1 MKNWKKNRLGIM
13 AIVLLFAAVS
23 ALASGGTKDLPT
35 NLAGLA
41 GPFDLAGPRT
51 AEVQEFVQE
60 TRLVHMNMKG
70 QRTGTETLTL
80 RLRFVPS
87 ALRGK
92 PGDEY
97 TCLEFSLRKN
107 DGEPVTIP
115 ALAGWTHVF
124 LPMPTGM
131 DEKGQVFGIPHDK
144 FEDLVDSRGAKLD
157 VEHQYFVYNS
167 FIDFHAFDALFA
179 RPTSGGGG
187 LQDLKVPGQAIV
199 HAAAFTEPP
208 VNLGKGIK
216 AGSYFR
222 NGEIKLA
229 FKGLGFVD
237 GRACAVI
244 GFDSGE
250 STFKM
255 IMPMGPNMDIVTDGG
270 SEYIGDIS
278 IDLESLWVR
287 KVTLDEFVVSETL
300 VPVAGQAGAAAS
312 QGMKIQGYTVRH
324 LLTRLVEKGA

>member
-1 MKNWKKNRLGIM
+1 MKDTKMIRIASIAAFFLG
-13 AIVLLFAAVS
+13 V
-23 ALASGGTKDLPT
+23 ALAASAAAATKLPK

-41 GPFDLAGPRT
+41 GPFDLAGPRK

-60 TRLVHMNMKG
+60 TRLVHMNMRG
-70 QRTGTETLTL
+70 QRMGTETLTL
-80 RLRFVPS
+80 RLRCVPS

-97 TCLEFSLRKN
+97 TCLEFSLRAN
-107 DGEPVTIP
+107 DKESVTVP
-115 ALAGWTHVF
+115 ALAGWTYVF
-124 LPMPTGM
+124 LTTPMGT

-144 FEDLVDSRGAKLD
+144 FESLVDSRGAKLD

-167 FIDFHAFDALFA
+167 FIDFHGFGDVFA
-179 RPTSGGGG
+179 RPSAGGAG

-222 NGEIKLA
+222 NGEVKLA
-229 FKGLGFVD
+229 FKGLGLVD
-237 GRACAVI
+237 DRACAVI

-278 IDLESLWVR
+278 IDLETRWVR
-287 KVTLDEFVVSETL
+287 KITLDEFVVSETV
-300 VPVAGQAGAAAS
+300 VPRGGEAGAAAAP
-312 QGMKIQGYTVRH
+312 GMKIPAYTIRH
-324 LLTRLVEKGA
+324 LLTRLVGKGA

>member
-1 MKNWKKNRLGIM
+1 MNKMRMFRFG
-13 AIVLLFAAVS
+13 AVAAVLLGVAVAAS
-23 ALASGGTKDLPT
+23 AAAAMAAPEK
-35 NLAGLA
+35 LAGLV

-51 AEVQEFVQE
+51 AEVQEFIQE
-60 TRLVHMNMKG
+60 TRLVHMSLTG

-80 RLRFVPS
+80 KLRCVPS

-107 DGEPVTIP
+107 DEEPVTVP
-115 ALAGWTHVF
+115 ALAGWSYVF
-124 LPMPTGM
+124 LSTPTGM

-144 FEDLVDSRGAKLD
+144 FENLMDSRGAKID

-167 FIDFHAFDALFA
+167 FIDFHGFDDAFA
-179 RPTSGGGG
+179 RPTSGGAG

-199 HAAAFTEPP
+199 HAAAFSEPP

-216 AGSYFR
+216 TGSYFR
-222 NGEIKLA
+222 NGEVKLA
-229 FKGLGFVD
+229 FKGLGLAD
-237 GRACAVI
+237 DRACAVI

-255 IMPMGPNMDIVTDGG
+255 IMPMGPNMDVVTNGG
-270 SEYIGDIS
+270 SEYIGDIY
-278 IDLESLWVR
+278 IDLETRWVR
-287 KVTLDEFVVSETL
+287 KITLDEFVVSETV
-300 VPVAGQAGAAAS
+300 VPMAGQAGGAGA
-312 QGMKIQGYTVRH
+312 QGMKIQGYTIRH
-324 LLTRLVEKGA
+324 LLTRLVGKGA

>member
-1 MKNWKKNRLGIM
+1 MNNTRMIRFGAM
-13 AIVLLFAAVS
+13 AAVLLGV
-23 ALASGGTKDLPT
+23 ALAASAAGATKLPE

-41 GPFDLAGPRT
+41 GPFDLAGPRK

-80 RLRFVPS
+80 KLRCVPS

-97 TCLEFSLRKN
+97 TCLEFSLSAN
-107 DGEPVTIP
+107 DKEPVTVP
-115 ALAGWTHVF
+115 ALAGWTYVF
-124 LPMPTGM
+124 LATPTGT

-144 FEDLVDSRGAKLD
+144 FENLVDSRGAKLD

-167 FIDFHAFDALFA
+167 FIDFHGFGDVFA
-179 RPTSGGGG
+179 RPTPEGAG
-187 LQDLKVPGQAIV
+187 LQHLTVPGQTII

-216 AGSYFR
+216 PGSYFR
-222 NGEIKLA
+222 NGEVKMA
-229 FKGLGFVD
+229 FKGLGLVD
-237 GRACAVI
+237 DRACAVI

-278 IDLESLWVR
+278 IDLETRWVR
-287 KVTLDEFVVSETL
+287 KITLDEFVVSETI
-300 VPVAGQAGAAAS
+300 VPVAGQAGPAAA
-312 QGMKIQGYTVRH
+312 QGMKIQGYTIRH
-324 LLTRLVEKGA
+324 LLTRLVGKGA